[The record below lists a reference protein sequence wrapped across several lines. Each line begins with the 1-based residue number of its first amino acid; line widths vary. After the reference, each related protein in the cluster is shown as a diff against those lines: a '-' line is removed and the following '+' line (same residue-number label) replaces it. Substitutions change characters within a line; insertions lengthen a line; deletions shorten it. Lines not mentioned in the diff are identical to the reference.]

1 MEMDI
6 NNRYSSIDQ
15 IAGQYIL
22 GQNQSNVNN
31 TNSTVSFEE
40 ILNKTKADEVKF
52 SKHAGQRLATRNI
65 NLTEEQL
72 SRLNEGTR
80 LAEEKGI
87 KESLMIMDQM
97 AFIVNIPNNTV
108 VTALDTEATLNNV
121 FTNIDGAVI
130 I

>member
-1 MEMDI
+1 MDV

-22 GQNQSNVNN
+22 GQNHSNVNPHAN
-31 TNSTVSFEE
+31 GISFEE
-40 ILNKTKADEVKF
+40 ILNQKRTGEVKF
-52 SKHAGQRLATRNI
+52 SKHAGARLEARNI

-72 SRLNEGTR
+72 LRLNEGTK

-87 KESLMIMDQM
+87 KESLMIMDKM

>member
-1 MEMDI
+1 MDI

-15 IAGQYIL
+15 IAGRYIL
-22 GQNQSNVNN
+22 PQNQNNSNIPRDGI
-31 TNSTVSFEE
+31 SFED
-40 ILNKTKADEVKF
+40 ILNQKKFGEIKF
-52 SKHAGQRLATRNI
+52 SKHAGERLATRNI
-65 NLTEEQL
+65 NLTDEQL
-72 SRLNEGTR
+72 SRLNEGTK

-87 KESLMIMDQM
+87 KESLMIMDKM

>member
-1 MEMDI
+1 MDI

-22 GQNQSNVNN
+22 GQNHTSSVSVNN
-31 TNSTVSFEE
+31 GISFEE
-40 ILNKTKADEVKF
+40 ILHQKRTGEIKF

-65 NLTEEQL
+65 NLTDEQL
-72 SRLNEGTR
+72 TRLNEGTK

-108 VTALDTEATLNNV
+108 VTAIDTETTLNNV